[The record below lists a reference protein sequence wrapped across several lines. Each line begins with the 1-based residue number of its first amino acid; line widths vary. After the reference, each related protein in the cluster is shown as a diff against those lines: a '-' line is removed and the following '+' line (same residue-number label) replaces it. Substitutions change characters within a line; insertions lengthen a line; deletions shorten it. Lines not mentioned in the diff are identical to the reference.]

1 MKRNKG
7 FTLLEILIVVGIVA
21 IITAI
26 AYPAYANH
34 IRRAACDNGKAG
46 LVQAAALM
54 NQYYM
59 QYGKYKNPQTDA
71 SNGGH
76 GFEINKLPNNSNGD
90 GDFFVTLSNLTD
102 TSFTLTAKPTATG
115 RLHGVSGEL
124 TINEKNATEGQ
135 LNGKDVWIEGCNSI

>member
-7 FTLLEILIVVGIVA
+7 FTLLEVLIVIGIVA
-21 IITAI
+21 IVAAI
-26 AYPAYANH
+26 VYPAYANH

-59 QYGKYKNPQTDA
+59 QYGKYKNSQTYA
-71 SNGGH
+71 SNGDQV
-76 GFEINKLPNNSNGD
+76 FEINKLPSDSNGD
-90 GDFFVTLSNLTD
+90 GDFSVTLSDLTD

-115 RLHGVSGEL
+115 RLHGVSGGL
-124 TINEKNATEGQ
+124 TINEKNVTKGQ
-135 LNGKDVWIEGCNSI
+135 LNGKDVWSEGCNSI